1 MVVTVLARER
11 IRELVDAAGEELDGD
26 WVLVG
31 GALATLWFLPDR
43 ATEDID
49 LISVLEGPDWRY
61 QLMDFALAHGVPL
74 EAVNSAADFFLRRF
88 PDWRD
93 QLEILHAGAHAR
105 ILRPTPTLF
114 LLLKAGRM
122 SEADLGDCL
131 ALLNLA
137 TRTGLSV
144 DRVRVRDHLRSL
156 AEPESTAASERRK
169 VLHAALEQPK

>member
-1 MVVTVLARER
+1 M
-11 IRELVDAAGEELDGD
+11 
-26 WVLVG
+26 
-31 GALATLWFLPDR
+31 WFLPER

-49 LISVLEGPDWRY
+49 LISVVQGPDRRY

-93 QLEILHAGAHAR
+93 QLEVLHAGAHAR
-105 ILRPTPTLF
+105 IFRPTPTLF
-114 LLLKAGRM
+114 LLLKVGRM

-144 DRVRVRDHLRSL
+144 DRGRVRDHLSSL
-156 AEPESTAASERRK
+156 AEPESAAALARRNA
-169 VLHAALEQPK
+169 LHAALGQPK